1 VTEHK
6 TSIFL
11 LRIFY
16 AKGSK
21 LLMNTLKIIIVILL
35 LGVLLAAC
43 MGTTTTPAGTSEV
56 AAGDLTK
63 IRLPMGFIPNVQYA
77 PYYVGVDKG
86 YFAEA
91 GIELEFDYSFETDGV
106 ALVGA
111 NELPFALVS
120 GEQVLLA
127 RAQGLPV
134 VYIMAWFQDYP
145 VAVVAKTDQAIREPA
160 DLRGKRIGL
169 PGLFGA
175 NYIGL
180 RALLETA
187 GVQESEVTLESIGF
201 NQVEAL
207 ASDQQQVIVGY
218 VSNEPVQLEAL
229 GYAIDVIRVAD
240 YVQLASNGLITNET
254 TIAENPDLVRRMVRA
269 FSRALADTI
278 ADPEAAFEISK
289 KYVEGLADADQ
300 TVQKE
305 VLAVSINIWR
315 TDRLGY
321 TDPQSWENMYQVLRE
336 MDLLSQSLDLQQAFT
351 NDFIE

>member
-1 VTEHK
+1 MT
-6 TSIFL
+6 TQ
-11 LRIFY
+11 R
-16 AKGSK
+16 
-21 LLMNTLKIIIVILL
+21 KIIVSFLFMVLISACA
-35 LGVLLAAC
+35 GV
-43 MGTTTTPAGTSEV
+43 GTQPAEPSEPAV
-56 AAGDLTK
+56 GELTK

-77 PYYVGVDKG
+77 PYYVGVEKG
-86 YFAEA
+86 YFAEM
-91 GIELEFDYSFETDGV
+91 GIELEFDYSFETEGV

-134 VYIMAWFQDYP
+134 VYVVTWFQDFP
-145 VAVVAKTDQAIREPA
+145 VAVVAKTEQGVREPA

-180 RALLETA
+180 RALMEAA
-187 GVQESEVTLESIGF
+187 GVQESEVTLDSIGF
-201 NQVEAL
+201 NLVEAL
-207 ASDQQQVIVGY
+207 ASDQQQVVVGY
-218 VSNEPVQLEAL
+218 VGNEPVQLEAL
-229 GYAIDVIRVAD
+229 GYDVDVIRVAD

-254 TIAENPDLVRRMVRA
+254 TISNNPDLVRRMVGA
-269 FSRALADTI
+269 FKRGLAMTI
-278 ADPEAAFEISK
+278 ANPDEAFEISK
-289 KYVEGLADADQ
+289 KYVEGLGDADE

-305 VLAVSINIWR
+305 VLAVSINLWK

-321 TDPQSWENMYQVLRE
+321 TDPQAWENMYQILLSL
-336 MDLLSQSLDLQQAFT
+336 DLLSQPLDIKQAYT

>member
-1 VTEHK
+1 MHTQRNIKVNF
-6 TSIFL
+6 FL
-11 LRIFY
+11 LI
-16 AKGSK
+16 
-21 LLMNTLKIIIVILL
+21 
-35 LGVLLAAC
+35 LLAAC
-43 MGTTTTPAGTSEV
+43 AGTGTGPAEPSEP
-56 AAGDLTK
+56 AAAELTK

-86 YFAEA
+86 YFAEV
-91 GIELEFDYSFETDGV
+91 GIELEFDYSFETEGV

-134 VYIMAWFQDYP
+134 VYVVTWFQDFP
-145 VAVVAKTDQAIREPA
+145 VGVVSKTDQEVREPA

-180 RALLETA
+180 RALMETA
-187 GVQESEVTLESIGF
+187 GVQESEVTLDSIGF
-201 NQVEAL
+201 NLVEAL
-207 ASDQQQVIVGY
+207 ASDQQQVVVGY
-218 VSNEPVQLEAL
+218 VGNEPVQLEAL
-229 GYAIDVIRVAD
+229 GYDIDVIRVAD

-254 TIAENPDLVRRMVRA
+254 TIANNPDLVRRMVSA
-269 FSRALADTI
+269 FKRSLAMTI
-278 ADPEAAFEISK
+278 ADPDEAFEISK
-289 KYVEGLADADQ
+289 KYVEGLGDTDE

-305 VLAVSINIWR
+305 VLAVSIDLWK

-321 TDPQSWENMYQVLRE
+321 TDPQAWENMYQILLDL
-336 MDLLSQSLDLQQAFT
+336 DLLSQPLDIKQAYT